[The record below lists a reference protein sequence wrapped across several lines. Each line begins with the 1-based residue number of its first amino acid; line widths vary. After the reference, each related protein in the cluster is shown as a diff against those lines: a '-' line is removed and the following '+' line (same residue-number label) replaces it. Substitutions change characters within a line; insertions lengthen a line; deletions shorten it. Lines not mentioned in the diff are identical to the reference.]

1 MSSKPNQTARQ
12 VTLTQMSQAM
22 AIKAAQNQLP
32 QAKKRPS
39 TSSRQP
45 PSTKKPQIH

>member
-1 MSSKPNQTARQ
+1 MSTKPNQTARQ

-32 QAKKRPS
+32 SSKKRSS
-39 TSSRQP
+39 TSKPS
-45 PSTKKPQIH
+45 STKKPQIH